1 MYVYVDP
8 TATKNEIR
16 DALMDLADAK
26 GHAISRSR
34 ANNLADKFKKGL
46 FDPELEY
53 VLQHSDP
60 TGEEAVRNVMRE
72 QMVARHE
79 ARNTKRANMAAHLA

>member
-1 MYVYVDP
+1 MYIYVDP

-16 DALMDLADAK
+16 DALLGMAAEKDHPLSK
-26 GHAISRSR
+26 SR

-53 VLQHSDP
+53 VLQHQDP
-60 TGEEAVRNVMRE
+60 TGEQAVNNVLRE
-72 QMVARHE
+72 L
-79 ARNTKRANMAAHLA
+79 MAA